1 MSIPTAHAS
10 ALLKE
15 NPCSYIDGK
24 KSNMKTTLTPVRV
37 DLGAVGGHLQPSEL
51 LVSSL
56 RAFVEEKTKG
66 APGMVKS

>member
-1 MSIPTAHAS
+1 
-10 ALLKE
+10 
-15 NPCSYIDGK
+15 
-24 KSNMKTTLTPVRV
+24 MKTTLTAVRV
-37 DLGAVGGHLQPSEL
+37 DLGAVGGRLQPSEL